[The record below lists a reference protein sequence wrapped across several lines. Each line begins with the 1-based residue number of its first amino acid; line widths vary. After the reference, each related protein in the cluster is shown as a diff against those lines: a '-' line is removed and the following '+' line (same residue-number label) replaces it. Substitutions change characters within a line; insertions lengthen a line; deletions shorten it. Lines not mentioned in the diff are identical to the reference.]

1 MVILWGVKDGRV
13 CLPLSYNHLP
23 PSLFVAI
30 VDCFVSISLLGKF
43 RIYCRC
49 LASECRLGSAA
60 TAGWEEEWE
69 LGWGVGERVGWRV
82 IDGQAESWTGTTL
95 PYNDRHRRNTRCG
108 SPPSIIQSGLMCN
121 FIHLASEAANGFH
134 DVIS

>member
-13 CLPLSYNHLP
+13 CLPQSYNHLP

-60 TAGWEEEWE
+60 PAMAGREEEWE
-69 LGWGVGERVGWRV
+69 LGWGVGKRVGWSGQTSRV
-82 IDGQAESWTGTTL
+82 MDRNSFAVQRSCEKEHKLWLSSID
-95 PYNDRHRRNTRCG
+95 NTEW
-108 SPPSIIQSGLMCN
+108 IDVQ
-121 FIHLASEAANGFH
+121 FH
-134 DVIS
+134 TSRE